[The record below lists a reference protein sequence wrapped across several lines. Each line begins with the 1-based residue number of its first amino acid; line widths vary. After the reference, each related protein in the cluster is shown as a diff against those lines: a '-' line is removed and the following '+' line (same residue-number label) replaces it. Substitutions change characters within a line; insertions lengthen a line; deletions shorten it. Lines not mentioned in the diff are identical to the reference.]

1 MLQEFKKFVL
11 RGNVIDMA
19 IGITVGTAF
28 TALVKSF
35 VNDVIMPP
43 IGILLGGMD
52 FSKLYILLKAG
63 DPAPPYASL
72 AEATEAGATALRYGV
87 FINAIISL
95 LIIAFVMFAI
105 VRAMNRMQPE
115 QAPAAPTTK
124 KCPFCLSDVPLEAT
138 RCAHCTSDLP
148 TKEA

>member
-1 MLQEFKKFVL
+1 MLKAFKKFVL

-28 TALVKSF
+28 TALVKSL

-43 IGILLGGMD
+43 IGLLLGGVD
-52 FSKLYILLKAG
+52 FSNLYILLKAG

-72 AEATEAGATALRYGV
+72 VEATEAGATALRYGV

-95 LIIAFVMFAI
+95 LIIALAMFAI
-105 VRAMNRMQPE
+105 VRAMNRLQPE
-115 QAPAAPTTK
+115 EAPAAPTTK

-138 RCAHCTSDLP
+138 RCAHCTADLP
-148 TKEA
+148 ATET

>member
-1 MLQEFKKFVL
+1 MLKEFKKFVL

-28 TALVKSF
+28 TAFVKSL

-43 IGILLGGMD
+43 IGLLLGGMD
-52 FSKLYILLKAG
+52 FSNLYILLKAG

-72 AEATEAGATALRYGV
+72 ADATAAGATALRYGV

-95 LIIAFVMFAI
+95 LIIALVMFAI

-115 QAPAAPTTK
+115 KAPAAPTTT

-138 RCAHCTSDLP
+138 RCAHCTSELP
-148 TKEA
+148 PQEA